1 MCRDF
6 DLMMESNTSKAL
18 TLMQAF
24 ISEEDLGQVL
34 NYKDEVMAITTED
47 IKRVAKQYLT
57 NDYLAIYIEKGKL
70 EQECK
75 NKKPGTNHRTACRQ
89 TIFVCYSVQ
98 EYAISDKW
106 KRNSSTSA
114 RYRANN

>member
-70 EQECK
+70 DK
-75 NKKPGTNHRTACRQ
+75 NAKSRNRVTNPSNRL
-89 TIFVCYSVQ
+89 
-98 EYAISDKW
+98 
-106 KRNSSTSA
+106 
-114 RYRANN
+114 

>member
-6 DLMMESNTSKAL
+6 DRRMESNTYKAHM
-18 TLMQAF
+18 LMDAF

-57 NDYLAIYIEKGKL
+57 MIILPFTSKKENLIRVPKL
-70 EQECK
+70 R
-75 NKKPGTNHRTACRQ
+75 NRD
-89 TIFVCYSVQ
+89 
-98 EYAISDKW
+98 ISLS
-106 KRNSSTSA
+106 NLL
-114 RYRANN
+114 

>member
-24 ISEEDLGQVL
+24 ISEEDPGQVL

-57 NDYLAIYIEKGKL
+57 NDYPAIYIEKRQAG
-70 EQECK
+70 QECK
-75 NKKPGTNHRTACRQ
+75 NQETGVTNPSNRL
-89 TIFVCYSVQ
+89 
-98 EYAISDKW
+98 
-106 KRNSSTSA
+106 
-114 RYRANN
+114 

>member
-6 DLMMESNTSKAL
+6 DRRMESNTYKAHM
-18 TLMQAF
+18 LMNAF

-57 NDYLAIYIEKGKL
+57 DDYLAIYIEKGKL
-70 EQECK
+70 DK
-75 NKKPGTNHRTACRQ
+75 STKIKKPGYKTYRTSCRQ
-89 TIFVCYSVQ
+89 TITVCYAIQ
-98 EYAISDKW
+98 EHAY
-106 KRNSSTSA
+106 RTS
-114 RYRANN
+114 RREVHQLR

>member
-57 NDYLAIYIEKGKL
+57 NDYLAIYIEKASWTRMQKS
-70 EQECK
+70 K
-75 NKKPGTNHRTACRQ
+75 NRVTNPSNRL
-89 TIFVCYSVQ
+89 
-98 EYAISDKW
+98 
-106 KRNSSTSA
+106 
-114 RYRANN
+114 

>member
-34 NYKDEVMAITTED
+34 NYKDEVMAIGVD
-47 IKRVAKQYLT
+47 NFAPLSKSLCRGLLLLLVA
-57 NDYLAIYIEKGKL
+57 D
-70 EQECK
+70 
-75 NKKPGTNHRTACRQ
+75 
-89 TIFVCYSVQ
+89 
-98 EYAISDKW
+98 
-106 KRNSSTSA
+106 
-114 RYRANN
+114 